1 MSDYD
6 YDFFVI
12 GCGSGGVRAARI
24 AAVHGARVAVCEERY
39 LGGTC
44 VNVGCIPKKL
54 LVYASHFHDDFEDAA
69 GFGWTVGDRSF
80 DWTKLIAN
88 KNKEIERLN
97 GVYKSLLDNAGA
109 ELIWGRGTLVDA
121 HTVEIDGKS
130 YTSERILIA
139 TGGWPSVPDFPGREH
154 VVTSNEAFYL
164 EDTPERV
171 VVVGGGYIAVEFA
184 GIFHGLGVDVT
195 QLYRGPLFL
204 RGFDDDVRQHVADEY
219 RHKGIDLRF
228 NADVAAVAKN
238 SGAGAN
244 FTVTLKDGATLDADV
259 VMYATGRRPLT
270 VGLGLE
276 NGGVELDDKGAIKVD
291 DNWQTSTSNIYA
303 IGDVIDRIQL
313 TPVAL
318 NEGHILA
325 DRLFGE
331 PNRDLSYENVP
342 SAVFSQPPIGSV
354 GLTEAQAREKYG
366 DVHLYKSS
374 FKALKNTLSGR
385 EEKTFMKLIVDP
397 ASDRVVGIHM
407 VGPEAGEIIQGF
419 AVAVRAGATKAHF
432 DTTIGIHPTS
442 AEEFVT
448 MRQRYI
454 PVADAQ
460 AAE

>member
-1 MSDYD
+1 M
-6 YDFFVI
+6 
-12 GCGSGGVRAARI
+12 
-24 AAVHGARVAVCEERY
+24 
-39 LGGTC
+39 
-44 VNVGCIPKKL
+44 
-54 LVYASHFHDDFEDAA
+54 
-69 GFGWTVGDRSF
+69 
-80 DWTKLIAN
+80 
-88 KNKEIERLN
+88 
-97 GVYKSLLDNAGA
+97 
-109 ELIWGRGTLVDA
+109 
-121 HTVEIDGKS
+121 
-130 YTSERILIA
+130 
-139 TGGWPSVPDFPGREH
+139 PDFPGREH

-164 EDTPERV
+164 DGKPKRAI
-171 VVVGGGYIAVEFA
+171 VVGGGYIAVEFA
-184 GIFHGLGVDVT
+184 GIFHGMGVDVT

-219 RHKGIDLRF
+219 QRKGIDLRF
-228 NADVAAVAKN
+228 NADVAGVEKN
-238 SGAGAN
+238 SSGGGIY
-244 FTVTLKDGATLDADV
+244 TVTLNDGTTIDADV

-276 NGGVELDDKGAIKVD
+276 NAGVDLDDAGAIKVD
-291 DNWQTSTSNIYA
+291 DNWQTSMANIYA

-331 PNRDLSYENVP
+331 PGRDLSYENVP

-366 DVHLYKSS
+366 DVHVYKSR

-385 EEKTFMKLIVDP
+385 DEQTLMKLIVDP

-419 AVAVRAGATKAHF
+419 AVAVRAGATKAQF

-448 MRQRYI
+448 MRERDQ
-454 PVADAQ
+454 PAPQAQ

>member
-1 MSDYD
+1 MSGYD

-24 AAVHGARVAVCEERY
+24 AATHGAKVAVCEDRY

-69 GFGWTVGDRSF
+69 GFGWTVGESTF
-80 DWTKLIAN
+80 DWSTLIAN
-88 KNKEIERLN
+88 KNQEIERLN
-97 GVYKSLLDNAGA
+97 GVYQRLLDNAGA

-121 HTVEIDGKS
+121 HTIEIDGKR

-139 TGGWPSVPDFPGREH
+139 TGGWPSVPDIPGREH
-154 VVTSNEAFYL
+154 IITSNEAFHL
-164 EDTPERV
+164 EGKPSLV

-184 GIFHGLGVDVT
+184 GIFHGLGVAVT

-219 RHKGIDLRF
+219 RRKGIDLRF
-228 NADVAAVAKN
+228 NTDVTGIEKN
-238 SGAGAN
+238 GTN
-244 FTVTLKDGATLDADV
+244 YTVILNDGTRLDADL

-270 VGLGLE
+270 EGLGLD
-276 NGGVELDDKGAIKVD
+276 NAGVVLDDKGAIKVD
-291 DNWQTSTSNIYA
+291 ENWQTSVTHIYA

-325 DRLFGE
+325 DRLFDKSG
-331 PNRDLSYENVP
+331 RDMSYENVP

-366 DVHLYKSS
+366 EINLYKSS
-374 FKALKNTLSGR
+374 FKALKNTLSGNP
-385 EEKTFMKLIVDP
+385 EQTFMKLIVDA

-419 AVAVRAGATKAHF
+419 AVAVNAGATKAQF
-432 DTTIGIHPTS
+432 DSTIGIHPTS

-448 MRQRYI
+448 MRERFV
-454 PVADAQ
+454 PEADAQ

>member
-1 MSDYD
+1 MTNYD
-6 YDFFVI
+6 YDFFVV

-24 AAVHGARVAVCEERY
+24 AATHGAKVAVCEERY

-54 LVYASHFHDDFEDAA
+54 LVYASHFRDDFEDAA
-69 GFGWTVGDRSF
+69 GFGWTVGESSF
-80 DWTKLIAN
+80 DWSRLIAN
-88 KNKEIERLN
+88 KNREIERLN
-97 GVYKSLLDNAGA
+97 GIYERLLDNAGA
-109 ELIWGRGTLVDA
+109 ELIWGRGVLVDE
-121 HTVEIDGKS
+121 HTVEIEGKRF
-130 YTSERILIA
+130 TAERILIA
-139 TGGWPSVPDFPGREH
+139 TGGWPSVPDLPGREH

-164 EDTPERV
+164 ERPPKRAM
-171 VVVGGGYIAVEFA
+171 VVGGGYIAVEFV
-184 GIFHGLGVDVT
+184 GIFHGLGVDVV

-204 RGFDDDVRQHVADEY
+204 RGFDDDVRRHVADEY
-219 RHKGIDLRF
+219 QAKGIDLRF
-228 NADVAAVAKN
+228 NTEIASIEKNGDGYAVVLNDGNRVDVD
-238 SGAGAN
+238 
-244 FTVTLKDGATLDADV
+244 L

-270 VGLGLE
+270 AGLGLDRA
-276 NGGVELDDKGAIKVD
+276 GVELDDNGAIKVD
-291 DNWQTSTSNIYA
+291 DDWQTSVPHIYA

-331 PNRDLSYENVP
+331 PNRDMSYENVP
-342 SAVFSQPPIGSV
+342 SAVFSQPPIGTV
-354 GLTEAQAREKYG
+354 GLTEARARETYG
-366 DVHLYKSS
+366 DVHIYKSS
-374 FKALKNTLSGR
+374 FAALKNTLSGR
-385 EEKTFMKLIVDP
+385 QEKTFMKLIVDP

-419 AVAVRAGATKAHF
+419 AVAVRAGATKHQF

-448 MRQRYI
+448 MRERYQSLWE
-454 PVADAQ
+454 AE

>member
-24 AAVHGARVAVCEERY
+24 AASHGAKVAVCEDRY

-69 GFGWTVGDRSF
+69 AFGWNVGETSF
-80 DWTKLIAN
+80 DWSRLIDN
-88 KNKEIERLN
+88 KNTEIERLN

-109 ELIWGRGTLVDA
+109 ELIWGRGTLVDD
-121 HTVEIDGKS
+121 HTIDVDGKT
-130 YTSERILIA
+130 YTAERILLA

-154 VVTSNEAFYL
+154 VITSNEAFFL
-164 EDTPERV
+164 DRPPRRAI
-171 VVVGGGYIAVEFA
+171 VVGGGYIAVEFA
-184 GIFHGLGVDVT
+184 GIFHGVGVEVT

-219 RHKGIDLRF
+219 VRKEIDLRF
-228 NADVAAVAKN
+228 NTEVAGIEKNDAGYTVALSDGSSLDVD
-238 SGAGAN
+238 
-244 FTVTLKDGATLDADV
+244 L

-270 VGLGLE
+270 AGLGLD
-276 NGGVELDDKGAIKVD
+276 NAGVELDDNGAIKVD
-291 DNWQTSTSNIYA
+291 DNWQTSVAHIYA

-325 DRLFGE
+325 DRLYGK
-331 PNRDLSYENVP
+331 PNRDMSYENVP

-354 GLTEAQAREKYG
+354 GLTEAQARKTYG

-374 FKALKNTLSGR
+374 FRALKNTLSGNQ
-385 EEKTFMKLIVDP
+385 EKTFMKLIVDP

-407 VGPEAGEIIQGF
+407 VGPDAGEIIQGF
-419 AVAVRAGATKAHF
+419 AVAMKAGATKAHF
-432 DTTIGIHPTS
+432 DSTIGIHPTS

-448 MRQRYI
+448 MRQRHI
-454 PVADAQ
+454 PELDAQ

>member
-24 AAVHGARVAVCEERY
+24 AAVHGAKVAVCEERY

-54 LVYASHFHDDFEDAA
+54 LVYAAHFHDDFEDAA
-69 GFGWTVGDRSF
+69 GFGWTVGDTSF

-121 HTVEIDGKS
+121 HTVEIDGKA

-154 VVTSNEAFYL
+154 VVTSNEAFFL
-164 EDTPERV
+164 EGKPKRA

-184 GIFHGLGVDVT
+184 GIFHGMGVDVT

-219 RHKGIDLRF
+219 QRKGIDLRF
-228 NADVAAVAKN
+228 NTDVVSIEKN
-238 SGAGAN
+238 SGVGATY
-244 FTVTLKDGATLDADV
+244 TVALKDGTSIEADV

-270 VGLGLE
+270 KGLGLY
-276 NGGVELDDKGAIKVD
+276 NAGVDLDEAGAIKVD
-291 DNWQTSTSNIYA
+291 DKWQTSIPNIYA

-331 PNRDLSYENVP
+331 PGRDLSYENVP

-366 DVHLYKSS
+366 DVHIYKSR

-385 EEKTFMKLIVDP
+385 DEQTLMKLIVDP

-419 AVAVRAGATKAHF
+419 AVAVRAGATKAQF

-448 MRQRYI
+448 MRERYQ
-454 PVADAQ
+454 PEPQAQ